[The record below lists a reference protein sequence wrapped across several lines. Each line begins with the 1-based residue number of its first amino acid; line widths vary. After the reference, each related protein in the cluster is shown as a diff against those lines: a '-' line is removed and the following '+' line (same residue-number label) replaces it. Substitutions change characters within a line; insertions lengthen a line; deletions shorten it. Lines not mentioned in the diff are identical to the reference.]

1 MFFVGS
7 DSGIVTG
14 YDITR
19 AVSVA
24 DESSSTISRVAA
36 RYHNGV
42 ITVDVG
48 QPIDEVS
55 IYSITG
61 EQVFNGTLQ
70 DRPLQTSVTA
80 MSWMSG
86 AYVVRVRSGQR
97 WGTSKVAVV
106 R

>member
-7 DSGIVTG
+7 DSGVVTG

-19 AVSVA
+19 VVSVA
-24 DESSSTISRVAA
+24 DETSSTISRIAA
-36 RYHNGV
+36 RYHGGS
-42 ITVDVG
+42 ITIDLG
-48 QPIDEVS
+48 LPIDEVV

-61 EQVFNGTLQ
+61 ERMFSSTLQ
-70 DRPLQTSVTA
+70 DRPLQTSVTGA
-80 MSWMSG
+80 SWSSG

-97 WGTSKVAVV
+97 WGTANVAVV